1 MGTTPKT
8 RTLTVVAQDA
18 HVREGGRILT
28 TTVSVPYEEVEP
40 GPLGHRVH
48 VVDYDASTSTL
59 YDPAAI
65 ADGPTRPSNA
75 AVLGDP
81 AFHAQNVY
89 ALVMATLARFEYALG
104 RRAAW
109 GFRAHQLKVVPHAF
123 EAANAFYSPESES
136 LSFGYY
142 RRGGEVVFTCLSHDV
157 VVHETTHAL
166 LDGLRGYFMAPSS
179 PDQAAFHEGYADI
192 VALLSV
198 LSVESLVARLVDK
211 KTAGAGAPRRRAG
224 LVHRSALTAE
234 SLRQTVLFGM
244 ADDMDTEAGGARV
257 NALRRSV
264 ETEPDKRLLDTE
276 EYREPHRRGEILVAA
291 VMRTFL
297 DVWSA
302 RLATLGAIE
311 GDYVDRGRVAEEAAT
326 VAGQL
331 LTMMV
336 RAIDYT
342 PPIHV
347 TFGDFLSAALTADA
361 EVRDDDSRYQ
371 LRKKLLAWCG
381 KYGIRPASGT
391 RDGTLPRSD
400 LRLGREGVRF
410 GSLQT
415 DATEMFR
422 LLWANRRNREA
433 LRLDPRAFTQVSSI
447 RPSVRIGP
455 EDGFLVRETVAEC
468 VQYLKVPAGELK
480 SLGLRKPPGL
490 DDAYE
495 IALRGGSTLV
505 LDEYG
510 TLKFEINNTLPRPG
524 DTDALRETQEQLD
537 YLWEQGEFTEGAS
550 FAMRLSSLHRLR
562 ALDPV
567 LPSVTEVW

>member
-18 HVREGGRILT
+18 HVRDGGRILT
-28 TTVSVPYEEVEP
+28 TTVPVPYEEVEP

-59 YDPAAI
+59 YDPAVL
-65 ADGPTRPSNA
+65 ADGPTKPSNA
-75 AVLGDP
+75 TILGDP

-104 RRAAW
+104 RRTAW

-142 RRGGEVVFTCLSHDV
+142 RRGREVVFTCLSHDV

-198 LSVESLVARLVDK
+198 LSVETLVARLVDR
-211 KTAGAGAPRRRAG
+211 GAAPPRRAG
-224 LVHRSALTAE
+224 LVHRGALTEE
-234 SLRQTVLFGM
+234 SLRQTVLLGM
-244 ADDMDTEAGGARV
+244 AEEMDAEAGGARV

-264 ETEPDKRLLDTE
+264 VIEPDRGLLGTD

-291 VMRTFL
+291 VMRTFV

-326 VAGQL
+326 VADQL

-347 TFGDFLSAALTADA
+347 TFGDFLSAVLTADA

-381 KYGIRPASGT
+381 RYGIRPASGT
-391 RDGTLPRSD
+391 KDGTLPRSD

-422 LLWANRRNREA
+422 LLWANRENRQS
-433 LRLDPRAFTQVSSI
+433 LRLDPRAFTQVASI
-447 RPSVRIGP
+447 RPCVRIGP

-468 VQYLKVPAGELK
+468 VQYLKVPASELK
-480 SLGLRKPPGL
+480 AMGLRKPAGL
-490 DDAYE
+490 DDDYP
-495 IALRGGSTLV
+495 IQLRGGSTLV

-510 TLKFEINNTLPRPG
+510 TLKYEVNNTLPRPG
-524 DTDALRETQEQLD
+524 DADALRETQDQID
-537 YLWEQGEFTEGAS
+537 YLWEQGEFAEGAS

-562 ALDPV
+562 ALDPD